1 MEPAPLSSGDLIADR
16 RYDYALALAEAG
28 DPAAAADLMV
38 QALEIVP
45 GWAAGWFTLGRMRDQ
60 AGDSDGAVSAFDRA
74 AALDPDDRL
83 GASLARA
90 RLVGQSPD
98 RPPEGYVRALFDGY
112 ASAFE
117 TALVDRLGYQA
128 PALILSALDRV
139 APGRRFRAALDLGCG
154 TGLMGAAVRDRVER
168 LDGVDLSE
176 RMVAAARRKGC
187 YDTCRVDEAGAA
199 LVAVSERA
207 LDLVLAADV
216 FCYLGDLGPIFGA
229 ASRALEPGGLLAFT
243 VERAADPDRDF
254 ELRDSLRY
262 GHGAAALG
270 RRLGTTDFDVVL
282 AEPADL
288 RLDRGEPVGGLV
300 IVAVRRADF
309 TRS

>member
-28 DPAAAADLMV
+28 DPMAAADLMV
-38 QALEIVP
+38 QALEIAP
-45 GWAAGWFTLGRMRDQ
+45 GWAAGWFTLGRMREQ
-60 AGDSDGAVSAFDRA
+60 AGDAEGAASAFERA
-74 AALDPDDRL
+74 AGLDPDDRL

-90 RLVGQSPD
+90 RLVGQAPD

-112 ASAFE
+112 AGEFE
-117 TALVDRLGYQA
+117 TALVDRLGYRA
-128 PALILSALDRV
+128 PALILVALDRV
-139 APGRRFRAALDLGCG
+139 APGRRFRSALDLGCG

-168 LDGVDLSE
+168 LDGVDLSD

-187 YDTCRVDEAGAA
+187 YDDCRVEEAGAA
-199 LVAVSERA
+199 LAAVPEHG

-216 FCYLGDLGPIFGA
+216 FCYLGDLAPVFEA
-229 ASRALEPGGLLAFT
+229 AARALEPGGLFVFT

-262 GHGAAALG
+262 GHGADALG
-270 RRLGTTDFDVVL
+270 RRLDTAGFDVAL
-282 AEPADL
+282 AEAADL
-288 RLDRGEPVGGLV
+288 RLDRGELVGGLV
-300 IVAVRRADF
+300 VAAERRVDL

>member
-28 DPAAAADLMV
+28 DHAAAADLMV

-45 GWAAGWFTLGRMRDQ
+45 DWAAGWFTLGRMRQ
-60 AGDSDGAVSAFDRA
+60 EAGDAEGAASAFERA

-90 RLVGQSPD
+90 RLIGQAPD
-98 RPPEGYVRALFDGY
+98 RPPEGYVRALFDAY
-112 ASAFE
+112 AGAFE
-117 TALVDRLGYQA
+117 TALVDRLGYRA
-128 PALILSALDRV
+128 PALILSALDRA
-139 APGRRFRAALDLGCG
+139 APERRFRAALDLGCG
-154 TGLMGAAVRDRVER
+154 TGLMGAAVRDRVGR
-168 LDGVDLSE
+168 LDGIDLSE

-187 YDTCRVDEAGAA
+187 YDDCRVDEAGTALEAA
-199 LVAVSERA
+199 AEGS

-216 FCYLGDLGPIFGA
+216 FCYLGSLGPVFEA
-229 ASRALEPGGLLAFT
+229 AARALEPGGVMAFT

-270 RRLGTTDFDVVL
+270 RRLGAAGFEVV
-282 AEPADL
+282 AIETADL

-300 IVAVRRADF
+300 VVAVRRADL